1 MKVIKSKKLTWVDI
15 ENPTKKDIAY
25 LKNNFDLHPLVLE
38 EFSIP
43 SHRSRVENYKNYLFM
58 IFHVP
63 FLDKARREIKP
74 RELDIVVTKDHLITV
89 RYQSILPLKSL
100 FDQCNLYE
108 EAKKSYMDG
117 TTGHLLYYIL
127 RGILEYI
134 SPKLDFIDDSI
145 DHIEEEMFLGKERY
159 MVMEVSI
166 LKRVIIDFRRI
177 IEPQRTFIDS
187 LLSEG
192 VEFFGIK
199 LKPYFHDLSGSYS
212 KILNLLETCKE
223 TIEALEDTN
232 QSLLTTKTNDVMR
245 ALTLSASI
253 ALPLTLIAGIFG
265 MNTSLPFTGK
275 AETDFWTVIVIM
287 AVVAFL
293 LLAFFKRQKWL

>member
-1 MKVIKSKKLTWVDI
+1 MKVIKSKKITWVDI
-15 ENPTKKDIAY
+15 ENPTKKDITY
-25 LKNNFDLHPLVLE
+25 LENNFDLHPLVLE
-38 EFSIP
+38 ELSIS
-43 SHRSRVENYKNYLFM
+43 SHRSRVENYKDYLFM

-89 RYQSILPLKSL
+89 RSQSILPLKSL

-108 EAKKSYMDG
+108 EARKSYMDE
-117 TTGHLLYYIL
+117 TAGHLLYYIL
-127 RGILEYI
+127 HGILEYI
-134 SPKLDFIDDSI
+134 SPKLDFIEDGI
-145 DHIEEEMFLGKERY
+145 DHIEEEIFLGKERH

-212 KILNLLETCKE
+212 KILNLLETYKE

-232 QSLLTTKTNDVMR
+232 QSLLTTKTNDVIR
-245 ALTLSASI
+245 VLTLFASI
-253 ALPLTLIAGIFG
+253 ALPLTLITGIFG
-265 MNTSLPFTGK
+265 MNTSLPFAGK
-275 AETDFWTVIVIM
+275 TEVDFWTVIVIM

-293 LLAFFKRQKWL
+293 LLTFFKRQRWL